1 VTLLPPVLRHRN
13 FALFFSSLF
22 VSNTGI
28 WMAQTAQGWLVYE
41 LTGSATLVGV
51 SFGAF
56 GIPMLVLPYF
66 GGMLADRVDRRRL
79 MAMMQTGAAGIAL
92 IVTALVASD
101 NIAVWH
107 LITASFLQAVMNSFD
122 QPARQALL
130 PDLVPEEDLRPAIAL
145 NSVVFSGPAF
155 IGPGIVGLMIGTA
168 GWPLATAFLVNALS
182 FFVVVGGLMLLD
194 LPPFRPETTESGRA
208 DSFFAGF
215 RYVRGHAVILP
226 ALLLSAVT
234 SLLGR
239 SYQSLLPVIAED
251 VLDVGIQ
258 GLGLMASAAGLGA
271 IAGALVI
278 SSGSRLPRDGTLA
291 LLSAVG
297 LGLLQIG
304 FAYSTNYLVSLL
316 LLFLLGLLITLMTTG
331 IRAILQTLTPREM
344 MGRVMSLN
352 TMAIIGL
359 GPVGGF
365 ILGPLAE
372 ATDVSLA
379 LAVTATA
386 MLLGVAALA
395 LSRKAL
401 REA

>member
-1 VTLLPPVLRHRN
+1 MTLLPPVLRHRN

-22 VSNTGI
+22 ISNTGI
-28 WMAQTAQGWLVYE
+28 WMAQTAQGWLVYD

-66 GGMLADRVDRRRL
+66 GGLLADRVDRRRL

-92 IVTALVASD
+92 IITALVASD

-107 LITASFLQAVMNSFD
+107 LVTASFLQAVVNSFD

-130 PDLVPEEDLRPAIAL
+130 PDLVPVEDLRPAIAL
-145 NSVVFSGPAF
+145 NSVVFTGPAF
-155 IGPGIVGLMIGTA
+155 IGPGIVGLMIGTL
-168 GWPLATAFLVNALS
+168 GWPLATAFLVDALS
-182 FFVVVGGLMLLD
+182 FFVVVAGLLLMRLSPF
-194 LPPFRPETTESGRA
+194 LPAAAVGR
-208 DSFFAGF
+208 DSFFAGLYF
-215 RYVRGHAVILP
+215 AAGHAVILP
-226 ALLLSAVT
+226 TLLLAAVT

-258 GLGLMASAAGLGA
+258 GLGLMASAAGLGT
-271 IAGALVI
+271 IAGALVV
-278 SSGSRLPRDGTLA
+278 SSGRRLPRAGALA

-304 FAYSTNYLVSLL
+304 FAYSTNYAISLL
-316 LLFLLGLLITLMTTG
+316 LLFLLGLLITFMTTG
-331 IRAILQTLTPREM
+331 IRAILQLLTPREM

-352 TMAIIGL
+352 TMAVIGL
-359 GPVGGF
+359 GPTGGF

-379 LAVTATA
+379 LAVTAAA

-395 LSRKAL
+395 LSRRVL
-401 REA
+401 RAA

>member
-1 VTLLPPVLRHRN
+1 MTLLPPVLRHRN

>member
-28 WMAQTAQGWLVYE
+28 WMAQTAQGWLVYD

-79 MAMMQTGAAGIAL
+79 MAMMQIGAAGIAL
-92 IVTALVASD
+92 IITALVATG

-107 LITASFLQAVMNSFD
+107 LVTASFLQAVVNSFD

-130 PDLVPEEDLRPAIAL
+130 PDLVPKEDLRPAIAL
-145 NSVVFSGPAF
+145 NAVGFTGPAF

-168 GWPLATAFLVNALS
+168 GWPLAVPFLVNALS
-182 FFVVVGGLMLLD
+182 FFAVVGGLMLMD
-194 LPPFRPETTESGRA
+194 LPSFRPEAAESGRT

-226 ALLLSAVT
+226 ALLLAAVT

-271 IAGALVI
+271 IVGALVI
-278 SSGSRLPRDGTLA
+278 SSGARLPRDGALA

-316 LLFLLGLLITLMTTG
+316 LLFLLGLLITLLTTG
-331 IRAILQTLTPREM
+331 IRAILQILTPREM

-359 GPVGGF
+359 GPAGGF

-379 LAVTATA
+379 LAATAAA

>member
-1 VTLLPPVLRHRN
+1 MTLLPPVLRHRN

-28 WMAQTAQGWLVYE
+28 WIAQTAQGWLVYD

>member
-1 VTLLPPVLRHRN
+1 MLPPVLRHRN

-28 WMAQTAQGWLVYE
+28 WMAQTAYGWLVYD

-66 GGMLADRVDRRRL
+66 GGILADRVDRRRL
-79 MAMMQTGAAGIAL
+79 MAMMQIGAAGIAL
-92 IVTALVASD
+92 IVTALVASG
-101 NIAVWH
+101 NIVVWH
-107 LITASFLQAVMNSFD
+107 LVTASFLQAVLNSFD

-130 PDLVPEEDLRPAIAL
+130 PDLVPKEDLRPAIAL

-155 IGPGIVGLMIGTA
+155 IGPGIVGLMIGTL

-182 FFVVVGGLMLLD
+182 FFVVVVGLLMMK
-194 LPPFRPETTESGRA
+194 LPPFLPEAEAGRR
-208 DSFFAGF
+208 DSFFAGLRF
-215 RYVRGHAVILP
+215 AAGHPVIMP
-226 ALLLSAVT
+226 ALLLAAVT

-271 IAGALVI
+271 IAGALVV
-278 SSGSRLPRDGTLA
+278 SSGRRLPRDGRLA
-291 LLSAVG
+291 MFSAVG
-297 LGLLQIG
+297 LGLLQIA
-304 FAYSTNYLVSLL
+304 FAYSANYAISLL
-316 LLFLLGLLITLMTTG
+316 LLFLLGLLITFMTTG

-379 LAVTATA
+379 LATTAAA

-395 LSRKAL
+395 LWKKAL